1 MVFLQELQCFSIHFT
16 EAILHK
22 GEVPDPENSEKK
34 AVFLLTAKSIRM
46 LYNLLDLVAS
56 NIHDSLTRATR
67 NLPFACMEYFAT
79 VVFLTHEN
87 AER

>member
-1 MVFLQELQCFSIHFT
+1 MKTLRSRQYSLKQLSQFT
-16 EAILHK
+16 MLNK
-22 GEVPDPENSEKK
+22 
-34 AVFLLTAKSIRM
+34 LLGH
-46 LYNLLDLVAS
+46 VAS

-67 NLPFACMEYFAT
+67 NLPFACMGYFAK